1 MLNQQGHAPG
11 EAARPGRQHVRFTA
25 RHVGYIVHQYNLRSR
40 YDRLRERGMLTMQ
53 EAAMRLDIHEQTVA
67 RWAKFGLITSH
78 AYNGH
83 YCLYELP
90 ISELPQKHSS
100 RWDRLEDRAAERAT
114 QTSQPNLSPEEARG
128 VV

>member
-1 MLNQQGHAPG
+1 LKPSNWLRTGESAEKSRCPKE
-11 EAARPGRQHVRFTA
+11 EAAA
-25 RHVGYIVHQYNLRSR
+25 RLN
-40 YDRLRERGMLTMQ
+40 
-53 EAAMRLDIHEQTVA
+53 IHEHTVV